1 MARLY
6 ANENFPLPIVED
18 LRRLGHDVLTVLE
31 VGKAGV
37 AETDE
42 AVLAYA
48 CSESRILL
56 TLNRKHFVR
65 LHNDNPDHSG
75 IIVCSLDPDFAS
87 QAHRIH
93 AAIEAGGDLQKK
105 LLRVNRP

>member
-6 ANENFPLPIVED
+6 ANEIFPSPVAEG

-31 VGKAGV
+31 ANKAGM

-48 CSESRILL
+48 CSESRVLL
-56 TLNRKHFVR
+56 TINRKHFVR
-65 LHNDNPDHSG
+65 LHGEHPDHAG
-75 IIVCSLDPDFAS
+75 IIVCSLDPDFAG
-87 QAHRIH
+87 QAHQIH
-93 AAIEAGGDLQKK
+93 TALEAAHDLRNK